1 MTIDPAGNVG
11 DDGRGFGL
19 GAGEVADQYRKGIA
33 AAIPQT
39 EIADV
44 VMCHQ
49 FSGFVTI
56 AAAGLVG
63 EQHDSGAIDN
73 TSETILSCPVVTVDR
88 Y

>member
-1 MTIDPAGNVG
+1 MPIDPAGNVG
-11 DDGRGFGL
+11 DDGRGFGF

-44 VMCHQ
+44 VMRDQ

-56 AAAGLVG
+56 AAAGLMG
-63 EQHDSGAIDN
+63 EHSDVRAIGN
-73 TSETILSCPVVTVDR
+73 TSEAIVTVDR